1 MIGTVDIHSHII
13 PAVDDGAVDLDEALD
28 MLKIAVKNG
37 TSDIVATP
45 HYLADNLRCAGLS
58 ASELKARFDVL
69 KEAAAKHV
77 PDINLHFGAEMYSV
91 GNIESVIKSGN
102 VISIDNNGYV
112 LVEFAFNDSPKRA
125 LEIVRVLQTAGYNV
139 VIAHPERY
147 VFVKDN
153 PRLIVPFLETGAL
166 LQINPQ
172 SILGDCDPVEQD
184 VALSFLE
191 NSLAAVVA
199 SDSHSVFKRSPDMS
213 DAYSFV
219 FLNFSPDYAE
229 RLFHHNPKAIING
242 EKLYL

>member
-1 MIGTVDIHSHII
+1 VIDTVDIHAHII
-13 PAVDDGAVDLDEALD
+13 PGVDDGAVDFDEAVE

-37 TSDIVATP
+37 TTDLVATP

-58 ASELKARFDVL
+58 VSELRARFEELKAV
-69 KEAAAKHV
+69 AAKYV
-77 PDINLHFGAEMYSV
+77 PEINLHFGAEMYGV
-91 GNIESVIKSGN
+91 GNIESIIKSGN
-102 VISIDNNGYV
+102 IISLNDNGYV
-112 LVEFAFNDSPKRA
+112 LTEFAFNDSPKRA
-125 LEIVRVLQTAGYNV
+125 LEIVRVLQNAGYKV

-191 NSLAAVVA
+191 NSLAAIVA
-199 SDSHSVFKRSPDMS
+199 SDCHSTFHRSPDLS

-219 FLNFSPDYAE
+219 FLNFSPEYAE
-229 RLFHHNPKAIING
+229 RLFHNNPKAVIRG
-242 EKLYL
+242 EKLFL

>member
-91 GNIESVIKSGN
+91 GNIEAVIRSGN
-102 VISIDNNGYV
+102 VISLNNNGYV

-125 LEIVRVLQTAGYNV
+125 LEIVRVLETAGYNV

-219 FLNFSPDYAE
+219 FLNFSPEYAE
-229 RLFHHNPKAIING
+229 RLFHYNPKAIIRG